1 MARKYPSKT
10 TLLFTA
16 VCGSFR
22 KRNSPRPRL
31 TSETSKLLLAK
42 LSHGGLNSR
51 EISRYTINEKRNV
64 PTVRLKPTRASLGSS
79 GKYRESISGIS
90 NSRVA
95 KKILILAISNSP
107 ATAACARTGSGRDQT
122 DAKRWRAFNFIE
134 NEGTVAC
141 RFSTVRGF
149 R

>member
-51 EISRYTINEKRNV
+51 EISRYTINEKRNEGFLGIIREKQGIDQRNQQQQGRQED
-64 PTVRLKPTRASLGSS
+64 PDLGDQQLSGHGSLCQD
-79 GKYRESISGIS
+79 
-90 NSRVA
+90 RVG
-95 KKILILAISNSP
+95 P
-107 ATAACARTGSGRDQT
+107 
-122 DAKRWRAFNFIE
+122 
-134 NEGTVAC
+134 
-141 RFSTVRGF
+141 
-149 R
+149 